1 VSEARTEARRIIE
14 QALAEGRSKLLEHE
28 ALRLAELYGVPVPGY
43 GLAKSE
49 DEAVQ
54 LAEKIG
60 YPVVLK
66 VVSPDIVH
74 KSDVGGV
81 IVDVRD
87 SEGVRR
93 AYREIME
100 NVKKHAPNAR
110 LVGVLVQKMAPK
122 GAIEVIVG
130 GLRDPVF
137 GPTVMFGLGGIFV
150 EVFRDVSFRIAP
162 FTERDA
168 EEMIEEI
175 KAAKILKGYRNTP
188 PRDIKALVKIIMAVQ
203 KLMVENPEV
212 RELDLN
218 PILSYPDG
226 ALAVDAR
233 VIVGEE
239 EKGEHH

>member
-1 VSEARTEARRIIE
+1 MEAREEARKIIE
-14 QALAEGRSKLLEHE
+14 QALSEGRSKLLEHE

-43 GLAKSE
+43 GLARSE
-49 DEAVQ
+49 DEAVE

-66 VVSPDIVH
+66 IVSPDIVH

-81 IVDVRD
+81 VVGVETPEAVRK
-87 SEGVRR
+87 

-110 LVGVLVQKMAPK
+110 ITGILVQKMAPK
-122 GAIEVIVG
+122 GAVEVIVG

-168 EEMIEEI
+168 EEMINEI
-175 KAAKILKGYRNTP
+175 KASKILKGYRNTP
-188 PRDIKALVKIIMAVQ
+188 PRDIKSLVKIIMAVQ
-203 KLMVENPEV
+203 KLMTENPEV

-218 PILSYPDG
+218 PVLSYPDK

-233 VIVGEE
+233 VIVGREGQ
-239 EKGEHH
+239 EKH